1 MSTPLWAIKGMNK
14 IFKGVSF
21 RKEKAS
27 KGMSY
32 IKSKGSSLKS
42 TYKKQDPMTK
52 AIIIGTGLGVPV
64 KAGIVYGAYKM
75 GQNKKD
81 NKKG

>member
-14 IFKGVSF
+14 FFKGVSF
-21 RKEKAS
+21 GKEKAS

-52 AIIIGTGLGVPV
+52 AIIIGTGLGVP
-64 KAGIVYGAYKM
+64 ALLP
-75 GQNKKD
+75 
-81 NKKG
+81 

>member
-1 MSTPLWAIKGMNK
+1 
-14 IFKGVSF
+14 
-21 RKEKAS
+21 
-27 KGMSY
+27 MSY